1 MIATFQKTDPKRKEA
16 NRKGAAVVAP
26 LVKDSRLAII
36 GAFKALAGMLARMSN
51 KVDLEGKVPYGTD
64 GDSFIYEPLSVART
78 RVQQDG
84 QWLCHLMM
92 HSLLHC
98 IFRHALHSEVTDR
111 RAWEVACDIAVTRIM
126 HESMAKMDKNY
137 LKTHWRMTQDQLN
150 LISTLGDERT
160 AERILPWV
168 QAQQNIDQLEQ
179 FFKVDDHF
187 AWWPENRSTM
197 QLYMTAGSGGEEGQD
212 GNDGQT
218 PQNGQQGAR
227 PSDAELGDKWTEAS
241 AELLSDLQ
249 NFFQGDGAGALTAS
263 LRALNREKYD
273 YAKWLQRFATR
284 TEAMKINDDEFD
296 LGFYQVGQHL
306 IPGHRLAFI
315 EPLEYKD
322 VKRIKDFVIAIDTSG
337 STSGELVQSFLQ
349 KTYNIFE
356 SKETFNRRF
365 RIHIIQC
372 DAAIQED
379 AVVTSKEEF
388 DRYIKDF
395 QIKGLGGT
403 DFRPVF
409 DRVAQL
415 KEEGAFNDL
424 KGLIYFTDG
433 FGTFPEKRT
442 PYETAFV
449 FVAKCPED
457 VPAIPGWAQKLVL
470 EPSEI

>member
-1 MIATFQKTDPKRKEA
+1 MTRPAKPDEKRKA
-16 NRKGAAVVAP
+16 DNRKGIAVVAP
-26 LVKDSRLAII
+26 LIKDSRVMII
-36 GAFKALAGMLARMSN
+36 GSFKAFGGMLARMRN
-51 KVDLEGKVPYGTD
+51 RADLEGKVPYGTD
-64 GDSFIYEPLSVART
+64 GDSFIYEPLSVARM
-78 RVQQDG
+78 RMQQDG
-84 QWLCHLMM
+84 QWLCHVMM

-111 RAWEVACDIAVTRIM
+111 RAWETACDIAVARIM
-126 HESMAKMDKNY
+126 NDSMSKMDKNY
-137 LKTHWRMTQDQLN
+137 LKTQWTLTKAQSDLLQ
-150 LISTLGDERT
+150 SLGDERT

-168 QAQQNIDQLEQ
+168 QAQQNQDELSLA
-179 FFKVDDHF
+179 FHVDDHF
-187 AWWPENRSTM
+187 AWWPENRQQM
-197 QLYMTAGSGGEEGQD
+197 AMYILAAAAQGSDGQGQD
-212 GNDGQT
+212 GQGQE
-218 PQNGQQGAR
+218 GQGEGQPR

-249 NFFQGDGAGALTAS
+249 NFFQGDGAGSLTAS

-337 STSGELVQSFLQ
+337 STSGELVQAFLQ

-395 QIKGLGGT
+395 RIKGMGGT

-415 KEEGAFNDL
+415 KDEGAFNDL

-449 FVAKCPED
+449 FITKCPED
-457 VPAIPGWAQKLVL
+457 IPDIPGWAQKLVL